1 MFLQKQ
7 KTGDLTINAEPV
19 MSWME
24 TLMGRPDNDAQRKNR
39 RQQAELR
46 TRIIHF
52 QNLGAELNRQIIG
65 LQTEHVALGST
76 LGKDHHRAAAD
87 PAAIELHWPGSD
99 APAADRDV
107 PVHYRALDSIINDG
121 KPPLYARPRVQS
133 RDSVHAGLLH
143 AGVYWDLS
151 TARGIQRWPAGAFF

>member
-1 MFLQKQ
+1 
-7 KTGDLTINAEPV
+7 

-65 LQTEHVALGST
+65 LQTEHVALGRT

-87 PAAIELHWPGSD
+87 PAAIELNWPRERV
-99 APAADRDV
+99 ARQKHRRQRQP
-107 PVHYRALDSIINDG
+107 HYQYEVFEA
-121 KPPLYARPRVQS
+121 
-133 RDSVHAGLLH
+133 
-143 AGVYWDLS
+143 
-151 TARGIQRWPAGAFF
+151 

>member
-1 MFLQKQ
+1 
-7 KTGDLTINAEPV
+7 

-24 TLMGRPDNDAQRKNR
+24 TLMGRPDNDAQRENR

-46 TRIIHF
+46 TRIINF

-65 LQTEHVALGST
+65 LQTEYDALG
-76 LGKDHHRAAAD
+76 KAAAD
-87 PAAIELHWPGSD
+87 PAAIELSKLGLERD
-99 APAADRDV
+99 A
-107 PVHYRALDSIINDG
+107 PVHYRLLDSIINDG
-121 KPPLYARPRVQS
+121 KPPLYARPRVHYP

-151 TARGIQRWPAGAFF
+151 TARAIQR